1 MGAAVT
7 GYTGAG
13 REIAAVQRHAGPNGM
28 PLASNSFNLQHLLIM
43 RYELSR
49 IMEENLDQVWNEK
62 DPAARLKAIEK
73 IYSESAI
80 LHHVEDQVTGFD
92 AINES
97 VSTTQKVLPSNFV
110 FTKQS
115 PVIINNGIGRLVWGV
130 GPAGQQPVATGMDI
144 VQFHDGKI
152 VALFNSMIA
161 RSRHFTCCWTAV
173 RNKIALDS
181 HRRQ

>member
-1 MGAAVT
+1 M
-7 GYTGAG
+7 
-13 REIAAVQRHAGPNGM
+13 QRHSGPNGM

-43 RYELSR
+43 SYELSQ
-49 IMEENLDQVWNEK
+49 IMEDNLDQIWNEK
-62 DPAARLKAIEK
+62 DPAVRLKAIKK
-73 IYSESAI
+73 IYSESAT
-80 LHHVEDQVTGFD
+80 LNHVADQVTGFD

-130 GPAGQQPVATGMDI
+130 GPAGQPPVATGMDI

-152 VALFNSMIA
+152 GALYVF
-161 RSRHFTCCWTAV
+161 
-173 RNKIALDS
+173 LDS
-181 HRRQ
+181 GLK